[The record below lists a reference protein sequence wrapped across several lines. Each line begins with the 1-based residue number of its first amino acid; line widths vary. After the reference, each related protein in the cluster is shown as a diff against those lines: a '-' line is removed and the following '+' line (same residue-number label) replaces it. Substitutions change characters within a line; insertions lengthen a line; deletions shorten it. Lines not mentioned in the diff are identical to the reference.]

1 MTLQP
6 DKSTPV
12 IGISAGSNSVS
23 GSLVAIVTQIRSAGG
38 IPKVLHNLN
47 VKDHLTD
54 TFSLIDGLVL
64 MGNYDDVDP
73 ACYGQ
78 EVHPATNVE
87 TDHDRREFEEAAIR
101 LALEARMP
109 LLGICGGMQ
118 RINTLDYMVHGGTLT
133 QHVPDVVGHSRH
145 AQGNIP
151 AYEPA
156 HAIHIESN
164 TILAEIAGYSR
175 VTPPPVMENSF
186 HHQAVGK
193 VHKEL
198 RASAYAD
205 DGTIEAIEPHPRGIY
220 AGQFILGVQWHPEFG
235 ASELG
240 PRIARRMIEEAKLFI
255 RIQKLFPSIM

>member
-6 DKSTPV
+6 DKSAPV
-12 IGISAGSNSVS
+12 IGISSGGNSVS

-38 IPKVLHNLN
+38 VPKVLHNLN
-47 VKDHLTD
+47 VKDHLND

-73 ACYGQ
+73 SCYGQ
-78 EVHPATNVE
+78 QVHPSTNVE
-87 TDHDRREFEEAAIR
+87 TDTARREFEEAAIR
-101 LALEARMP
+101 LALEIKMP

-118 RINTLDYMVHGGTLT
+118 RINTLDYSVNGGTLI
-133 QHVPDVVGHSRH
+133 QHLPDELGHARH

-156 HAIHIESN
+156 HPIRIVAG
-164 TILAEIAGYSR
+164 TTLAEIAGYSR
-175 VTPPPVMENSF
+175 ETPPPVAENSF
-186 HHQAVGK
+186 HHQAVEK

-198 RASAYAD
+198 RPVAFAD
-205 DGTIEAIEPHPRGIY
+205 DDTIEAIEPHPRGIY
-220 AGQFILGVQWHPEFG
+220 AGQFVLGVQWHPEFG

-240 PRIARRMIEEAKLFI
+240 PRLARRMVEEAKLFI
-255 RIQKLFPSIM
+255 RIQKLFPHLV